1 MSMSI
6 LLLSQSTAATATA
19 TAITTRITN
28 NQAMDVLAILGESLK
43 ARSAQIVV
51 AKEWG

>member
-1 MSMSI
+1 MSI
-6 LLLSQSTAATATA
+6 LLLSQSTAAAA

-28 NQAMDVLAILGESLK
+28 NQVMDVLAILGESLK

-51 AKEWG
+51 AKEWD